1 MAAEDDQNQLV
12 VETTCGSLLS
22 QLQKIWDEV
31 GESDEAR
38 DKMLIQI
45 DQECLD
51 VYKRKVDQA
60 TKSRSHL
67 LQALADAKL
76 ELATLLAS
84 LGEKSFDGIPE
95 KTSGTIKEQLAA
107 IAPALE
113 QLWKQKDERV
123 KEFSD
128 VQTQILKI
136 CGEIAGNSDRAG
148 TQVVVDVSDLSLK
161 KLDEFHE
168 QLQELQKEK
177 SDRLHKVL
185 ELVSTV
191 HDLCAV
197 LGIDFYTT
205 VTEVHPSLNDATGV
219 ESKSISND
227 TLATLAKTVVALK
240 EDKKQRLQKLQDL
253 ATQLT
258 DLWNLMDTSEEEQS
272 LFNHVT
278 CNISASVDEVNV
290 PGALA
295 LDLIEQAETEVER
308 LDQLKAS
315 KMKEIAFK
323 RQGELEEIFARA
335 HVEIDTQAARERILA
350 LIDSG
355 NVEPTELLADMDNQ
369 IVKAKEEAL
378 GRKDILDKVEKWMS
392 ACEEESWLEDYNR
405 DDNRYNASRG
415 AHLNLKR
422 AEKARILVNKI
433 PALVDTLVGKT
444 RTWEEDH
451 GMTFMYDGVPLLAML
466 DEYAMLRHEREEE
479 KRRLKDQKKIQEQ
492 PVPDL
497 ETAFGS
503 RASPARPVSGTK
515 KVVGPRANGTPN
527 RRLSLNQN
535 GSRSGKRDS
544 MKPVSPMNHAKEDA
558 ASRVSGTEP
567 APTTP

>member
-1 MAAEDDQNQLV
+1 M
-12 VETTCGSLLS
+12 LL
-22 QLQKIWDEV
+22 
-31 GESDEAR
+31 
-38 DKMLIQI
+38 QI
-45 DQECLD
+45 EQECLD

-67 LQALADAKL
+67 LQTLADAKV
-76 ELATLLAS
+76 ELSSLLAS
-84 LGEKSFDGIPE
+84 LGRNLLLGFGLFVDLIGNGLICCLWFDIQPE
-95 KTSGTIKEQLAA
+95 KTSGTIKQQLAA

-113 QLWKQKDERV
+113 QLWKQKDERI

-128 VQTQILKI
+128 VQSQIQKI
-136 CGEIAGNSDRAG
+136 CGEIAGSGDRLG
-148 TQVVVDVSDLSLK
+148 NQVVDESDLSLK
-161 KLDEFHE
+161 KLDEFHD

-197 LGIDFYTT
+197 LGIDFYST
-205 VTEVHPSLNDATGV
+205 VTEVHPSLNDAADV
-219 ESKSISND
+219 QSKSISND
-227 TLATLAKTVVALK
+227 TLARLAKTVVALK
-240 EDKKQRLQKLQDL
+240 EDKKQRLQKLQEL

-258 DLWNLMDTSEEEQS
+258 DLWNLMDTSEEEQD
-272 LFNHVT
+272 LFSHVT

-295 LDLIEQAETEVER
+295 LDLIEQAEVEVER

-335 HVEIDTQAARERILA
+335 HIEIDTQAAREKILA

-355 NVEPTELLADMDNQ
+355 NVEPSELLADMDNQ

-378 GRKDILDKVEKWMS
+378 SRKDILDKVEKWMS

-433 PALVDTLVGKT
+433 PALVDTLVAKT
-444 RTWEEDH
+444 RAWENDH
-451 GMTFMYDGVPLLAML
+451 GLTFMYDGVPLLAML
-466 DEYAMLRHEREEE
+466 DEYAMLRHDREEE
-479 KRRLKDQKKIQEQ
+479 KRRLKDQKKFLEQ
-492 PVPDL
+492 PSTEQEPV
-497 ETAFGS
+497 FGS
-503 RASPARPVSGTK
+503 RSSPARPVSSTK
-515 KVVGPRANGTPN
+515 KVAGPRANGTPT
-527 RRLSLNQN
+527 RRLSN
-535 GSRSGKRDS
+535 GGRSVNKDGKRENT
-544 MKPVSPMNHAKEDA
+544 KPVGALNYAAISKEDA
-558 ASRVSGTEP
+558 GSHVSGTEP
-567 APTTP
+567 GPSTP